1 LLPQLDNTYRVRRTG
16 DTGLLI
22 EVTGPDDAHRLAAA
36 VTACNLKGVI
46 DVVPAMQTVLV
57 AIDPDQTTLDKI
69 EPDIRSLESAPDTDS
84 EPARVTVPVIYDGA
98 DLEFV
103 AEHCGLTA
111 DDVIA
116 AHTNSLWRAAFCG
129 FVPGYAY
136 LIGGDPRLEVP
147 RRGESRV
154 RVPEGSVGL
163 AGPFS
168 AVYPRESPGGW
179 QLIGRTNVR
188 LWDEHVDPPAII
200 TPGTVVSFE
209 NVNG

>member
-1 LLPQLDNTYRVRRTG
+1 MPQLDNAYRVRRTG

-36 VTACNLKGVI
+36 VTARNLKGVI

-69 EPDIRSLESAPDTDS
+69 EPNIGSLESAPDTDS
-84 EPARVTVPVIYDGA
+84 EPARITVPVIYDGA

-188 LWDEHVDPPAII
+188 LWDEHVDPPAMI

>member
-1 LLPQLDNTYRVRRTG
+1 MLPQQNAAYPIRRTG
-16 DTGLLI
+16 DTGLLV
-22 EVTGPDDAHRLAAA
+22 EVPGPDDAHRLAAA
-36 VTACNLKGVI
+36 VSANRFRGVV

-69 EPDIRSLESAPDTDS
+69 EPNIRSVECAADADSAPSRITI
-84 EPARVTVPVIYDGA
+84 PVTYDGE

-103 AEHCGLTA
+103 AEYCKLTV
-111 DDVIA
+111 DDVID
-116 AHTNSLWRAAFCG
+116 AHTNSSWRAAFCG
-129 FVPGYAY
+129 FAPGYAY

-154 RVPEGSVGL
+154 RVPAGAVGL

-179 QLIGRTNVR
+179 QLIGRTSAR
-188 LWDEHVDPPAII
+188 LWDEHEDPPALI
-200 TPGTVVSFE
+200 TPGTVVCFE
-209 NVNG
+209 NVDR

>member
-1 LLPQLDNTYRVRRTG
+1 MLPQLDNTYSVRRTG
-16 DTGLLI
+16 DTGLLV

-36 VTACNLKGVI
+36 VTARDLKGVI
-46 DVVPAMQTVLV
+46 DVVPAMQTVLI
-57 AIDPDQTTLDKI
+57 AIDPEQTSLDKI
-69 EPDIRSLESAPDTDS
+69 EPNIRSLESVPDPYS
-84 EPARVTVPVIYDGA
+84 EPARITIPVTYDGA

-103 AEHCGLTA
+103 AEHCGLTV
-111 DDVIA
+111 DDVID
-116 AHTNSLWRAAFCG
+116 AHTNSSWRAAFCG

-136 LIGGDPRLEVP
+136 LIGGDSRLEVP

-154 RVPEGSVGL
+154 RVPAGAVGL

-179 QLIGRTNVR
+179 QLIGHTNVR
-188 LWDEHVDPPAII
+188 LWDEHVDPPAMV

-209 NVNG
+209 NMDG